1 MALSPRSTSSVLA
14 SMLGTMSV
22 QRLVAALQSL
32 GVVPPRGHS
41 PGRAALID
49 RLLSDDLVTVAA
61 LAPIMRFSELRKA
74 CAVCGLE
81 TKANRVEVLE
91 RRLAGAEAGRAHPD

>member
-1 MALSPRSTSSVLA
+1 MALSSRSTSSVLV

-22 QRLVAALQSL
+22 QRLISALQAL
-32 GVVPPRGHS
+32 GMAPPRGHT
-41 PGRAALID
+41 PVRATLID

-74 CAVCGLE
+74 CGVCGLE
-81 TKANRVEVLE
+81 TKANRVELLE
-91 RRLAGAEAGRAHPD
+91 GRLIGAEAGLPLP

>member
-1 MALSPRSTSSVLA
+1 MTPSPRSTSSVLA

-22 QRLVAALQSL
+22 QRLVAARQSL
-32 GVVPPRGHS
+32 GVALPRGHT

-61 LAPIMRFSELRKA
+61 LAPIMRFNELRKA
-74 CAVCGLE
+74 CGVCGLE

-91 RRLAGAEAGRAHPD
+91 QRLVVAEAGRTQA